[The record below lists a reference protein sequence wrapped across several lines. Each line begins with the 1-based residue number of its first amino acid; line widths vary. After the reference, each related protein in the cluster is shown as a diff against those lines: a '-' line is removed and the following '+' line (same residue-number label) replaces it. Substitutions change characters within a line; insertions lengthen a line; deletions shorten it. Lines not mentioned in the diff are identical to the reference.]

1 MIAYICIFLIN
12 AFLLLG
18 SQSSLFTPN
27 DPDWIPSLNL
37 GHRKVRTNGEKAKQ
51 GYSRNLTRSLNK
63 SHKETTKQHKKV
75 CQPKDLQTDK
85 DFVIERSLFENAD
98 FPLSSPLL
106 TKIYLETVAV
116 LTSKLKVHSKKIA
129 IKLA

>member
-1 MIAYICIFLIN
+1 M
-12 AFLLLG
+12 
-18 SQSSLFTPN
+18 
-27 DPDWIPSLNL
+27 
-37 GHRKVRTNGEKAKQ
+37 
-51 GYSRNLTRSLNK
+51 
-63 SHKETTKQHKKV
+63 

-116 LTSKLKVHSKKIA
+116 LTSKLKVYSKKIA
-129 IKLA
+129 IKLV